1 MNNSFN
7 STLHALSNKT
17 TRVGTGNGNIRTCL
31 DRPSPMRQVNASNL
45 ASFQMLL
52 IHSPPISSRV
62 VVEIPSTASVADA
75 VMTLSRH
82 NILSAPVRNV
92 DAPEDASWI
101 DRYLGEF
108 TRAHRHY
115 FSRAAGSPAT

>member
-1 MNNSFN
+1 
-7 STLHALSNKT
+7 
-17 TRVGTGNGNIRTCL
+17 
-31 DRPSPMRQVNASNL
+31 
-45 ASFQMLL
+45 MLL
-52 IHSPPISSRV
+52 IHPPSILSCV

-92 DAPEDASWI
+92 DAPEGASWI

-108 TRAHRHY
+108 TQTHRHY
-115 FSRAAGSPAT
+115 FGRAAGSPAT